1 MSEKIEIVNNDNIQ
15 TQNSKNL
22 INSDINAYEN
32 KNDTEK
38 SKNENKGKMSID
50 MIVPTRTLN
59 MLKNFQNNIYIE
71 MENKYGCSI
80 TKRVEVQFLF
90 YFVQKLA
97 NNEDLN
103 ILTFTGEPD
112 KNSYALFYLMRHI
125 SDIENK

>member
-80 TKRVEVQFLF
+80 TKRVEV
-90 YFVQKLA
+90 
-97 NNEDLN
+97 
-103 ILTFTGEPD
+103 
-112 KNSYALFYLMRHI
+112 
-125 SDIENK
+125 